1 MLHRQ
6 HRHGALE
13 YSPTKDPRA
22 TKSNSRDIDAL
33 VPLAGVV
40 LSDENSLSTSFDVEE
55 GSENM
60 KDFLKVGYSDWILK
74 FDGMKDNKNKE
85 ATAPKVVD

>member
-1 MLHRQ
+1 M
-6 HRHGALE
+6 
-13 YSPTKDPRA
+13 
-22 TKSNSRDIDAL
+22 
-33 VPLAGVV
+33 PLAGVV

-74 FDGMKDNKNKE
+74 FDGMKDNKDKE